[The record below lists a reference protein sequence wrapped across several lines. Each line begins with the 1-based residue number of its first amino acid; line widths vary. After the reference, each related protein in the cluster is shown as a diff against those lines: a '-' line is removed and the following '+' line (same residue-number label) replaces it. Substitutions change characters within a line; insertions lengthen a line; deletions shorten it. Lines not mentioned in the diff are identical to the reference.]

1 MKGSPVIDREA
12 YFDAVRETL
21 FGEAL
26 TQQQVDGQNVL
37 LALWELEG
45 TGSPMD
51 DLRWLGY
58 CLATVYWET
67 GTKMWAVREV
77 GRGEGRDY
85 GEPDPETGEVY
96 YGRGLVQLTWKA
108 NYDKASAA
116 LGLIDDRDLVWHP
129 DLALDSL
136 VSARILFRGMAE
148 GWFTGK
154 RLNDYFNEARHDPVG
169 ARMIVNG
176 TDHATDIA
184 ALFDAFMAAL
194 DEATISVDARQWQ
207 GPVTLTAPHGVRVIV
222 NGMVVEP

>member
-1 MKGSPVIDREA
+1 MIDREA

-37 LALWELEG
+37 LALWEIEG

-51 DLRWLGY
+51 DMRWLGY
-58 CLATVYWET
+58 ALATVYWET

-85 GEPDPETGEVY
+85 GVPDPETGEVY

-116 LGLIDDRDLVWHP
+116 LGLIDDRDLVRHP
-129 DLALDSL
+129 DMALDSL

-154 RLNDYFNEARHDPVG
+154 RLNDYFNETKHDPIG

-176 TDHATDIA
+176 TDHAADIA
-184 ALFDAFMAAL
+184 ALFDAFCAAL
-194 DEATISVDARQWQ
+194 DEASLSVEEWDERQRQ
-207 GPVTLTAPHGVRVIV
+207 EPVTLTVPIGTRVIV
-222 NGMVVEP
+222 NGMLVEP